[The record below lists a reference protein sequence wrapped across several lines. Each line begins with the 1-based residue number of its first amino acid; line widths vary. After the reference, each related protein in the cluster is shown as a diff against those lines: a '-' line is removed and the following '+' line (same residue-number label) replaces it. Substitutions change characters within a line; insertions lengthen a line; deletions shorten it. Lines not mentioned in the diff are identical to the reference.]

1 MPAAKSLKE
10 IASSLIGID
19 AATEHKNKLLEFER
33 NSEKRT
39 KVIDD
44 EMDYFDLTKENWLS
58 NEKREEL
65 RDKVEQ
71 LHEDKFDIE
80 RKFELDFSSRQV
92 VEVCIPKV
100 KDLNEEV
107 TKLKDETAFK
117 SDYEVVDFKEI
128 LANEPELEPYYME
141 KASGDQKETNK
152 QKLKTKKKP
161 QSKKSAALPDLTLA
175 RNRLQNAD
183 VFESSDEGYA
193 LSISRFALF
202 RDFCMFSIC
211 FADFVSLFRS
221 ALGIA
226 CGARHQT
233 SRGSLLA
240 HNAPR
245 PALDPG
251 LGETAA
257 P

>member
-1 MPAAKSLKE
+1 MKTNENNKTHPTKSFLLAEFELKKKAQHPQHRSRPAPAAKSLKE

-19 AATEHKNKLLEFER
+19 AATEHKNKLLEYER

-65 RDKVEQ
+65 KDKVEQ

-80 RKFELDFSSRQV
+80 RRFELDIDSRQV

-107 TKLKDETAFK
+107 TKLKEETAFK
-117 SDYEVVDFKEI
+117 SDYEVVDFKEM

-141 KASGDQKETNK
+141 TAGGDKKESNKPKSKSNKNQKQN
-152 QKLKTKKKP
+152 
-161 QSKKSAALPDLTLA
+161 KKSANAVLPNLTLV
-175 RNRLQNAD
+175 RNRLQNSD
-183 VFESSDEGYA
+183 LFDSSDEGFA
-193 LSISRFALF
+193 LTISRFAPF
-202 RDFCMFSIC
+202 
-211 FADFVSLFRS
+211 
-221 ALGIA
+221 
-226 CGARHQT
+226 QT
-233 SRGSLLA
+233 FP
-240 HNAPR
+240 N
-245 PALDPG
+245 
-251 LGETAA
+251 ETNKL
-257 P
+257 

>member
-1 MPAAKSLKE
+1 MKE

-19 AATEHKNKLLEFER
+19 AATEHKNKLLEYER

-80 RKFELDFSSRQV
+80 RKFELDFNTRQV
-92 VEVCIPKV
+92 VEVCVPKV

-141 KASGDQKETNK
+141 KASGDRKEAEK
-152 QKLKTKKKP
+152 QKTKANKKQ
-161 QSKKSAALPDLTLA
+161 QSKKSAVLPSLTLA
-175 RNRLQNAD
+175 RNRLQNSD
-183 VFESSDEGYA
+183 VFDSLDEGHA
-193 LSISRFALF
+193 LSISRFILVQFLNDLF
-202 RDFCMFSIC
+202 S
-211 FADFVSLFRS
+211 SLRF
-221 ALGIA
+221 IT
-226 CGARHQT
+226 C
-233 SRGSLLA
+233 LLVFQIS
-240 HNAPR
+240 
-245 PALDPG
+245 PG
-251 LGETAA
+251 HR
-257 P
+257 